1 MFLRIRNQN
10 CVLGRKPR
18 WPPEG
23 RAGRGRTTVRRK
35 RSPNAELRVGPRN
48 GINLGLAG
56 PVSGVQVTPRRDA
69 RPSVSSCPRRKAR
82 GARGSGELFAPTPDG
97 RGRGSRVARL
107 PRSRSR
113 PFSFHSAHDPRDEPE
128 TCRRRCG
135 PHGAAAGKPA
145 PSTEGRQVA
154 PQNPAGTRGRAT
166 PCATLRLTLTLTL
179 THAPSPP
186 RAPSQPHAFAAEA
199 QTRPQ
204 EGNVRPEIAGS
215 GLRRASAAR
224 LPSESPF
231 CRPRPRAQTSGFA
244 DALEPP
250 PVGQTR
256 SRWVSLPPS
265 ALPAT
270 VHATVSGYV

>member
-1 MFLRIRNQN
+1 MAARRT
-10 CVLGRKPR
+10 GRTREDDGSKEEIAECGAARRAEKRHQPGV
-18 WPPEG
+18 G
-23 RAGRGRTTVRRK
+23 RARF
-35 RSPNAELRVGPRN
+35 
-48 GINLGLAG
+48 
-56 PVSGVQVTPRRDA
+56 
-69 RPSVSSCPRRKAR
+69 R
-82 GARGSGELFAPTPDG
+82 GAGNPQAGRPPMRQQLPPKKSARREGVRGAVRADTRRTWTRVPGRAPSAVTVTT
-97 RGRGSRVARL
+97 SFF
-107 PRSRSR
+107 SQRSR
-113 PFSFHSAHDPRDEPE
+113 PTRRAGNVSPRLLEN
-128 TCRRRCG
+128 RRR
-135 PHGAAAGKPA
+135 PL
-145 PSTEGRQVA
+145 VA
-154 PQNPAGTRGRAT
+154 PQNPAGTRGRAA

-179 THAPSPP
+179 MHAPSPP
-186 RAPSQPHAFAAEA
+186 RAPSQPHAFTAEA
-199 QTRPQ
+199 RTRPQ

>member
-82 GARGSGELFAPTPDG
+82 GARAPGGLFAPTPDG

-113 PFSFHSAHDPRDEPE
+113 SRPFSFHSARDRRDEPE
-128 TCRRRCG
+128 TCRRGCWKTGAVRRG
-135 PHGAAAGKPA
+135 PAGGAPEPG
-145 PSTEGRQVA
+145 GD
-154 PQNPAGTRGRAT
+154 AGTRHALRHAASDADADARAV
-166 PCATLRLTLTLTL
+166 ATARSESAVRLRRR
-179 THAPSPP
+179 SSDPP
-186 RAPSQPHAFAAEA
+186 AGGERAP
-199 QTRPQ
+199 RNRRLWPQ
-204 EGNVRPEIAGS
+204 EGECRAAP
-215 GLRRASAAR
+215 LREPLLQAPPASAD
-224 LPSESPF
+224 F
-231 CRPRPRAQTSGFA
+231 GVC
-244 DALEPP
+244 
-250 PVGQTR
+250 
-256 SRWVSLPPS
+256 
-265 ALPAT
+265 
-270 VHATVSGYV
+270 